1 MPTFL
6 GCGLKDQGCVNWRG
20 ERVVGSAERKLC
32 VSLVMGKVGHTL
44 SHVFRGSARL
54 GDSCK

>member
-1 MPTFL
+1 MPTSL

-20 ERVVGSAERKLC
+20 EGMVERAEMELC
-32 VSLVMGKVGHTL
+32 VSLVMGKVGYTL
-44 SHVFRGSARL
+44 SHVFRGPVRQ